1 MNSRSKPSE
10 AALRAMNIF
19 LLFGATMAALAGIT
33 LVFPQSALTAMWKL
47 NPTAY
52 AQMAPLGMLA
62 GVPMLLLSAVLL
74 CAALGWYRRRRWGWM
89 LAVIIIATQ
98 IAGDA
103 ANLVAGRLLEGL
115 TGVVIAGA
123 LLWWLL
129 RSGVRS
135 SFAF

>member
-1 MNSRSKPSE
+1 
-10 AALRAMNIF
+10 MNIF
-19 LLFGATMAALAGIT
+19 LVFGATMSALAGIT
-33 LVFPQSALTAMWKL
+33 LVFPHSSLTAIWKL

-52 AQMAPLGMLA
+52 AQMAPWGILA
-62 GVPMLLLSAVLL
+62 GIPMLLVSVAMA
-74 CAALGWYRRRRWGWM
+74 CAALGWYCRRRWGWT

-98 IAGDA
+98 IVGDT
-103 ANLVAGRLLEGL
+103 ANVVAGRLLEGL

-129 RSGVRS
+129 RSEVRS